1 MRTPEELKEYYD
13 RELMPAL
20 KEVEARRK
28 SVLLSVLAVVAV
40 GFAVM
45 ASTFILAPFLGCL
58 AVIPFLGGAL
68 ILGGGYHYVTRGYI
82 RDFKAN
88 VMVKVIRLVDE
99 GLTYAPAAGMT
110 ESVYAD
116 SRLFPSHVDR
126 YSCEDKV
133 SGVIGKTAVEFSE
146 VHSEYKTEHR
156 DSKGRQHTEWHTIFK
171 GLFFAADFNKN
182 FNGLTLV
189 LPDTAQNWFGEALGS
204 FLQSHNI
211 GRPDL
216 VKLED
221 PEFEKLFV
229 VYGSDQVEARYILS
243 PSLMERM
250 TSYRKKTGRKVHF
263 SFNKSKIYVAI
274 SCDENLFEPRIF
286 RTMLDLSIV
295 KKYIDDVKLAVEIVD
310 DLNLNRR
317 IWGKE

>member
-1 MRTPEELKEYYD
+1 MRTNEELKDYYD

-28 SVLLSVLAVVAV
+28 GVMWSVVAV
-40 GFAVM
+40 VVVGFGMM
-45 ASTFILAPFLGCL
+45 ASTLFFMPFGCL
-58 AVIPFLGGAL
+58 AFIPFLLGGL
-68 ILGGGYHYVTRGYI
+68 ILGGGYHYVTRDYV

-88 VMVKVIRLVDE
+88 VMAKIIRLVDE
-99 GLTYAPAAGMT
+99 GLTYTPSAGIPQ
-110 ESVYAD
+110 SVYAE
-116 SRLFPSHVDR
+116 SQIFPRHADR
-126 YSCEDKV
+126 YRCEDRV
-133 SGVIGKTAVEFSE
+133 HGTIGKTAVEFSE
-146 VHSEYKTEHR
+146 VHSEYKTQHR
-156 DSKGRQHTEWHTIFK
+156 DGKGRSRTEWHTIFW
-171 GLFFAADFNKN
+171 GMFFVADFNKD
-182 FNGLTLV
+182 FKGLTLV
-189 LPDTAQNWFGEALGS
+189 LPDTAQSWFGEAIGS
-204 FLQSHNI
+204 FLQSHSI

-263 SFNKSKIYVAI
+263 SFNKSKIYVAV
-274 SCDENLFEPRIF
+274 SCEENLFEPRIF
-286 RTMLDLSIV
+286 GSMMDLALV
-295 KKYIDDVKLAVEIVD
+295 KKYVDDVKLAVGIVE
-310 DLNLNRR
+310 DLNLNTR